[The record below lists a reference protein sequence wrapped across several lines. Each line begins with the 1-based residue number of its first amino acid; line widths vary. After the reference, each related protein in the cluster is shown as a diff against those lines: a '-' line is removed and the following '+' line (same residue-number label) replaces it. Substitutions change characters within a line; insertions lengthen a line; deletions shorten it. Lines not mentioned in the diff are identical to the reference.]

1 MKSKTPPF
9 AALFLLLSVTTWS
22 VGFSVHDRESFNPS
36 GNWKLEYA
44 LVEGERVVFETEL
57 FGLADELCLKNSR
70 WYFREK
76 PEKEG
81 SIVLTPNPMC
91 SEGQQN
97 FKWKIKKG
105 PKKKLFLELQMQ
117 VAGKTKFYSFEHMPG
132 STSEVLELQYQRGK
146 PEKGNNLILSL
157 RKQ

>member
-1 MKSKTPPF
+1 MKTRTR
-9 AALFLLLSVTTWS
+9 LFTLILLLFCVVQIS
-22 VGFSVHDRESFNPS
+22 VGFSDPGKKVLSPE
-36 GNWKLEYA
+36 GNWLLEYA
-44 LVEGERVVFETEL
+44 LIEGERAVFETEL

-76 PEKEG
+76 PVKEG

-91 SEGQQN
+91 SEGQQA
-97 FKWKIKKG
+97 FSWKIKKG
-105 PKKKLFLELQMQ
+105 PKKTQYLQLEMK
-117 VAGKTKFYSFEHMPG
+117 VAGRIKLYSFEFMPG

-146 PEKGNNLILSL
+146 PEKGNTLILSL